1 MASRFMMSS
10 PLWQQQKKKK
20 KKKKR
25 KRKCAS
31 ESITRLK
38 NVHERQLTLQLPEG
52 SEICSKILDALDT
65 DEIKGENV

>member
-1 MASRFMMSS
+1 MET
-10 PLWQQQKKKK
+10 KT

-38 NVHERQLTLQLPEG
+38 NVHERQLTLQLPER
-52 SEICSKILDALDT
+52 SEICSKIPDALDT
-65 DEIKGENV
+65 DEIKGENG